1 MKVYV
6 VAKANTCDDY
16 DVNILGVFK
25 NGKDAEKCFTDYILE
40 CYDDDDS
47 MTIED
52 LTDDEK
58 EGIKNWNYWDDS
70 YRLVIFEKE
79 VK

>member
-6 VAKANTCDDY
+6 VAKCDDY

-25 NGKDAEKCFTDYILE
+25 NEKDAEKCFADYVLE
-40 CYDDDDS
+40 CCDDED
-47 MTIED
+47 MTDE
-52 LTDDEK
+52 EK
-58 EGIKNWNYWDDS
+58 EGIKNWNYWS
-70 YRLVIFEKE
+70 GNYRLIISEKM